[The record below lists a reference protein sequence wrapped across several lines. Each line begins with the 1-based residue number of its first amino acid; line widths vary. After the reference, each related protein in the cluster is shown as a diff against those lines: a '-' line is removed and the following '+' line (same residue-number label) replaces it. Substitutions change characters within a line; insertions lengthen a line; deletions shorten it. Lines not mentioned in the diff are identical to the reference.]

1 MADGTQFPPRP
12 DYRAARAT
20 RLGTA
25 IRATPSNLTAE
36 GLSRRLNWLRAAV
49 LGANDGIVSVA
60 GHHGA
65 WPHIHRWADGPG
77 GRRGVDGARRI
88 CVGVESA
95 SNEKSLLAQQRRELR
110 EMPAA
115 ELDELAAIYEAKD
128 VSPQTAAQV
137 VAELT
142 AHDALAAHVDAELR
156 LDPDDLANPLQA
168 AAASA
173 ASSTVGALLALLA
186 ILLPPATFR
195 LPVTF
200 VAVPRW

>member
-60 GHHGA
+60 GHHGE

-115 ELDELAAIYEAKD
+115 GGGCVCSVVHGRSAVSPARYFIATSD
-128 VSPQTAAQV
+128 VSASRHLRRRAAV
-137 VAELT
+137 VIGG
-142 AHDALAAHVDAELR
+142 
-156 LDPDDLANPLQA
+156 PDDYRQA
-168 AAASA
+168 VPVVRRLPQA
-173 ASSTVGALLALLA
+173 STVDEIPVLSSSLVT
-186 ILLPPATFR
+186 ATG
-195 LPVTF
+195 
-200 VAVPRW
+200 